1 MDYFLIESRAFSN
14 SSHEDFNWGTEY
26 PNLDQIVFE
35 LFNVSNSS
43 WPGILSARFS
53 TNNGSSYDSGS
64 NYKYNGWAKSKP
76 SGSPPLPYDWP
87 QLKATLNSTQTNVT
101 GDGTVIKVA
110 FDAVTGDIYGD
121 MNITSNKG
129 VFTARNTGFYR
140 FKGHTHLLGSVNGGR
155 CETRIIVSD
164 GQAVRCGSDDKLSPV
179 TFGENA
185 FDYEA
190 VIYMAGGSTCYVEH
204 KVSNTSK
211 DVDIYG
217 DPYFTW
223 IYVEQVGSQQ
233 YGLVPTPSVL
243 AADYAIV
250 TVDASNG
257 DSAPYGV
264 NGTFTLKTA
273 GVIGSQNVHSTWNAE
288 MQVTDAGA
296 DIMNTE
302 YKGAYFGAAG
312 SRVNG
317 VRFLN
322 TGASP
327 APNISGL
334 IKVYGLL

>member
-1 MDYFLIESRAFSN
+1 MDYFLIESRSFSD
-14 SSHEDFNWGTEY
+14 SDYEDFNWGTAY
-26 PNLDQIVFE
+26 PNLDQVIFE

-53 TNNGSSYDSGS
+53 TNNGSSFDAGS

-76 SGSPPLPYDWP
+76 SGNPPAPFDWP
-87 QLKATLNSTQTNVT
+87 QLKATLTATQSNVT
-101 GDGTVIKVA
+101 GDGTVVQVA

-129 VFTARNTGFYR
+129 VFTARNAGYYR
-140 FKGHTHLLGSVNGGR
+140 FKGHVHLLGAAHSGR
-155 CETRIIVSD
+155 FETRIIASG
-164 GQAVRCGSDDKLSPV
+164 GQAVRCGPDFFIPTSISEVGFDFEGVIFLSAN
-179 TFGENA
+179 E
-185 FDYEA
+185 
-190 VIYMAGGSTCYVEH
+190 TCYVETRMGGGS
-204 KVSNTSK
+204 KV
-211 DVDIYG
+211 VDIYG
-217 DPYFTW
+217 DPLFTW
-223 IYVEQVGSQQ
+223 LYVQQIGSQQ
-233 YGLVPTPSVL
+233 YGLIPTPSTL
-243 AADYAIV
+243 AETHAII

-273 GVIGSQNVHSTWNAE
+273 GVIGSQNVHSTFNSE
-288 MQVTDAGA
+288 MLVTDAGA

-302 YKGAYFGAAG
+302 YKGAYFGASG

-327 APNISGL
+327 APTISGK